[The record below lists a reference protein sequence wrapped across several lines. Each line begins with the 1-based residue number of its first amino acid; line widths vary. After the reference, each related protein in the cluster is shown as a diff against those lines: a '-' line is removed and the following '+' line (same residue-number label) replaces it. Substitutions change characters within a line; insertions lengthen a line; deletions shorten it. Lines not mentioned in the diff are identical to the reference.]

1 MRCSEQTLPPLAQIL
16 DAHPPE
22 RRLTCRL
29 LHHPRP
35 GRQAASSNIYQESA
49 MQTKANNPES
59 GVNGLG
65 VAAATTDAAPSGVS
79 REFHNFLTDV
89 EDLVKSTT
97 SLTGE
102 DLARAKAKLAAR
114 VAAARDSVEKMG
126 GAIADRARNTVKATD
141 GYVHEQPWQAIGI
154 GAAAGLLIGFLLAR
168 RG

>member
-1 MRCSEQTLPPLAQIL
+1 MRCSEQTLPLLAQIL

-29 LHHPRP
+29 LHHPLP
-35 GRQAASSNIYQESA
+35 GCQAATRNTYQESA
-49 MQTKANNPES
+49 MQNKASNPES

-65 VAAATTDAAPSGVS
+65 AAATTDAALSGGS
-79 REFHNFLTDV
+79 GEFHNFLSDV

-154 GAAAGLLIGFLLAR
+154 GAVAGLLIGFLLAR